1 MKKIMYLEADTGDV
15 PESSLLSHHVVARL
29 GHNGLDLEVLN
40 S

>member
-1 MKKIMYLEADTGDV
+1 MYLEADV

-29 GHNGLDLEVLN
+29 VHNGLDLEVLN